1 MLLDSIAEGLTAN
14 AKLTGGLGYIT
25 ACQSERPLDELS
37 LDLLKINTSLG
48 KLYLQ
53 RLIGA
58 G

>member
-1 MLLDSIAEGLTAN
+1 MLLDSIAERLSADM
-14 AKLTGGLGYIT
+14 KLPGGLGYIT
-25 ACQSERPLDELS
+25 TCHSKRPLDELS